1 MLFDWTLSELG
12 VPDKGK
18 LNIAVFIKVIL
29 YNKHH
34 MHINDTLLIHLD
46 FRLFKMLG
54 IQYLKLV

>member
-34 MHINDTLLIHLD
+34 MQINDTLLIHLD